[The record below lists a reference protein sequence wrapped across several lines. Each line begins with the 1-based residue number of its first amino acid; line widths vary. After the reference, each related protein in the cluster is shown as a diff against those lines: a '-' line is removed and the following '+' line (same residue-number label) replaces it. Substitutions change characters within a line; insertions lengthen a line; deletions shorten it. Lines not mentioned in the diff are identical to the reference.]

1 MNRKQRRIA
10 AKIPYSERPEFYE
23 VEVPSDLGINDGD
36 KITIRGYK
44 RLKSGDFVTD
54 CDPGEETIFK
64 ARLIRH

>member
-10 AKIPYSERPEFYE
+10 NKIPYSERPEFYE
-23 VEVPSDLGINDGD
+23 VEVPFETEIKDGD
-36 KITIRGYK
+36 LFTVAGHK
-44 RLKSGDFVTD
+44 RLINGVLITD